1 MIIKAYQAV
10 SGNLLWTDQVY
21 VLAETPDEALKK
33 FAKAYQDNGEEVPSV
48 GMRDIRIIYKPTN
61 HESKR

>member
-48 GMRDIRIIYKPTN
+48 GMRDIRIIL
-61 HESKR
+61 